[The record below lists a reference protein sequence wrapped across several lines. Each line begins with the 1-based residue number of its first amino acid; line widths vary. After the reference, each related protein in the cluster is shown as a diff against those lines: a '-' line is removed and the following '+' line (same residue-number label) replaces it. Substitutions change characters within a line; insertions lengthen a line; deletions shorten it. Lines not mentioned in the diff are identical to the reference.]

1 MWYTSRLMKIH
12 SYETFGA
19 ADGPGVR
26 FIVFLSG
33 CPFRCAYCHN
43 PDTWARP
50 PAFEAAADEV
60 LARALR
66 YKSYWGEQGG
76 ITVSGGEPLMQAAEV
91 AELFQ
96 KAHRAGVTTCLD
108 TAGAC
113 FRRGDVAQEELFR
126 ETDTVLLDIKLFD
139 DERHRALTGSSNAP
153 VLDCARYLSET
164 GVDIWIR
171 RVIVPGLTD
180 DEDDLRKTGDF
191 IHSLKTVKRVD
202 FLPYHTLGVPKWEA
216 LGLPYRLKDTREA
229 TSDDIARA
237 RHAFELG

>member
-1 MWYTSRLMKIH
+1 MKIH

-50 PAFEAAADEV
+50 PAEEATADEV

-66 YKSYWGEQGG
+66 YRAYWGETGG
-76 ITVSGGEPLMQAAEV
+76 ITVSGGEPLSQAAEV
-91 AELFQ
+91 AELFR
-96 KAHRAGVTTCLD
+96 KAHRANVTTCLD

-139 DERHRALTGSSNAP
+139 DARHRELTGSSNAP

-164 GVDIWIR
+164 GTPLWIR

-191 IHSLKTVKRVD
+191 IRSLKTVERVD

-216 LGLPYRLKDTREA
+216 LGLPYRLENVREA
-229 TSDDIARA
+229 TPEDLERARA
-237 RHAFELG
+237 IAG